1 MNALQVIASFISS
14 GRLHGVGI
22 GSTLTQVDQAI
33 QSDFIDVADGDGLSL
48 RRDYGFVEFYFNPG
62 PDWVVTG
69 GSLELH
75 RLAGNRGLA
84 ARWRKDMNVEF
95 PQYVTWDELNEEL
108 SHLAQPMVTD
118 QGDFMEFRFP
128 STKVSVLVSNDHEE
142 RDEWVGHGDVW
153 SVSLG

>member
-1 MNALQVIASFISS
+1 MNALQLIASFVSS

-22 GSTLTQVDQAI
+22 GSTLTQVDLAI
-33 QSDFIDVADGDGLSL
+33 RSDFIDIIDDEGISL

-62 PDWVVTG
+62 ADWVMTG

-75 RLAGNRGLA
+75 KLAGNRSLA
-84 ARWRKDMNVEF
+84 GRWHKNMKVEF
-95 PQYVTWDELNEEL
+95 PQYVTWNDLSREL
-108 SHLAQPMVTD
+108 SGLEDPKVTD
-118 QGDFMEFRFP
+118 QGDFMEYHFP